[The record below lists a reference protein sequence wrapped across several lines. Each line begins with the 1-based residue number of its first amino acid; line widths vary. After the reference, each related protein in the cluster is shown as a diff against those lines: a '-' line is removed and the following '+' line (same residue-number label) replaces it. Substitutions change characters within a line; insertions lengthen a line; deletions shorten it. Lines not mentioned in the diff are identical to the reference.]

1 MDGLNE
7 ALPVKSV
14 SIDNML
20 NQRDAV
26 MERIAQAVDLLCEAR
41 EIALNAHI
49 GFPRFKFEDTRYGD
63 SIIDSSRVGDSME
76 RMKYEVDRGA
86 WQYLMDESG
95 MRTFMDADT
104 RKAWNEAIMGKG
116 WNGRKGDPE
125 VPEFNK
131 GNVEATFSRLYADRG
146 RMFENGVV
154 AVFRA
159 LAWCYKTNLP
169 QKFGKRIVLQ
179 RLRAQVMPGRW
190 NEKKGSST
198 SLGFVSRDSSVN
210 ALDDMTRVM
219 SILDGKP
226 EPDHRNGWWTILGQQ
241 KHTTDPDAANDY
253 MSVRCFR
260 NGNAHVT
267 FKRPDLVDQM
277 NRILAKHYPNAL
289 PEPK

>member
-95 MRTFMDADT
+95 MRTFMDAET
-104 RKAWNEAIMGKG
+104 RKAWNEAIMGKA
-116 WNGRKGDPE
+116 WNRGRDEPE

-154 AVFRA
+154 AVFRS
-159 LAWCYKTNLP
+159 LAWDYKTNLP

-179 RLRAQVMPGRW
+179 RLRGQVIPDREGRHR
-190 NEKKGSST
+190 T
-198 SLGFVSRDSSVN
+198 ALGHVSRDSSVN

-219 SILDGKP
+219 SVLDGKP
-226 EPDHRNGWWTILGQQ
+226 EPDHRNGWWTILAQQ
-241 KHTTDPDAANDY
+241 KRTTDPDAANDY